1 MTSTYRREIAEAAAA
16 HAFDPRV
23 VEAVVAVESSGRTHA
38 YRFEPQFFD
47 KYLAGKPEWRGAV
60 PERVSAS
67 YGLMQVM
74 FVVAKELG
82 FSGDPELLFVPRVG
96 LDWGCRKLAT
106 LMAWAEGDP
115 VRALCAYNGGRGG
128 NTTPPYRNQAYA
140 DRVLL
145 ALAHVP
151 DPSKGQQL

>member
-16 HAFDPRV
+16 HGLDPRV
-23 VEAVVAVESSGRTHA
+23 VEAVVAVESSGRTSA
-38 YRFEPQFFD
+38 YRFEPQFYA
-47 KYLAGKPEWRGAV
+47 KYLAGKPEWAGAV

-82 FSGDPELLFVPRVG
+82 FTSPDPELLFVPRIG

-106 LMAWAEGDP
+106 LLKWSGGDL
-115 VRALCAYNGGRGG
+115 VQALAAYNGGKG
-128 NTTPPYRNQAYA
+128 NNLKPPFRNISYA
-140 DRVLL
+140 ERVLQ
-145 ALAHVP
+145 ALSQIP
-151 DPSKGQQL
+151 DTKGTV

>member
-1 MTSTYRREIAEAAAA
+1 MTSTYRREISEAAAA
-16 HAFDPRV
+16 HGLDPRV

-47 KYLAGKPEWRGAV
+47 KYLSGKPEWRSAV

-82 FSGDPELLFVPRVG
+82 FTGEPELLFVPRIG

-106 LMAWAEGDP
+106 LMAWAEGDV
-115 VRALCAYNGGRGG
+115 VRALAAYNGGRGG
-128 NTTPPYRNQAYA
+128 NTTPPLRNQAYA
-140 DRVLL
+140 DRVLR
-145 ALAHVP
+145 ALADVP
-151 DPSKGQQL
+151 ASEGTL